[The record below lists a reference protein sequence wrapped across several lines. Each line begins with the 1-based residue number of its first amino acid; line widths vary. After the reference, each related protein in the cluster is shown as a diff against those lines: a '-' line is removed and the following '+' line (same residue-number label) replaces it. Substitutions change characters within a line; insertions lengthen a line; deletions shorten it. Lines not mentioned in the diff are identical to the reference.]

1 MDRATKMD
9 PLNAWTDL
17 KRSTSIDFA
26 REYVMRPDPVSTGVP
41 ALDAGLGGGI
51 PVSTFTALA
60 GEPGTGKSALA
71 CVAAYYGAYHG
82 RLVVYYSFEMPA
94 SMVVS
99 RLLSIH
105 TAQKRRV
112 EMANGVPFDRLT
124 KQVWWSST
132 EKVVEHNAGH
142 RIVSNAEATD
152 YISKFSGYDNV
163 LVAWNDFRQT
173 IWPRIAVMETM
184 PDIAWVCSHVKT
196 LADLGLAIL
205 PIVDYVQLG
214 ANGEGKEYER
224 LSLAS
229 RQLQQTCKSCRV
241 PMIVI
246 SSMRNLG
253 REERKEAPTLSMLRG
268 SGNIGY
274 DAGTVIMLQRNRKA
288 EDADADS
295 GNRRS
300 DTPILAHI
308 IKNRVGPSDISVPLT
323 FNGGMNSFE

>member
-1 MDRATKMD
+1 MD
-9 PLNAWTDL
+9 PLKEWADL
-17 KRSTSIDFA
+17 KNSTNIDFA
-26 REYVMRPDPVSTGVP
+26 REYVMRPDPVSTGVL
-41 ALDAGLGGGI
+41 ALDSGLGGGI
-51 PVSTFTALA
+51 PVSTFTAIA

-71 CVAAYYGAYHG
+71 CVAAYYGALNG

-105 TAQKRRV
+105 TSQKRRV
-112 EMANGVPFDRLT
+112 EQASGVPFEHMT

-132 EKVVEHNAGH
+132 ERLVEHNAGH
-142 RIVSNAEATD
+142 RITTDAEAID
-152 YISKFSGYDNV
+152 YIARYSGYDNV
-163 LVAWNDFRQT
+163 LVAWNDFSRT
-173 IWPRIAVMETM
+173 IWPRISVMESM
-184 PDIAWVCSHVKT
+184 PDIAYVCSHVKRLT
-196 LADLGLAIL
+196 DSGLVIL

-214 ANGEGKEYER
+214 ANGDGKEYER

-253 REERKEAPTLSMLRG
+253 RDERKEAPTLSMLRG

-274 DAGTVIMLQRNRKA
+274 DAGTVIMLQRDRKA
-288 EDADADS
+288 EESMDES
-295 GNRRS
+295 RLKHE
-300 DTPILAHI
+300 TPILAHI
-308 IKNRVGPSDISVPLT
+308 IKNRVGPSGISIPLT
-323 FNGGMNSFE
+323 FNGGKNSFE